1 MKMISTFPLQGHQVQ
16 QLEALGLTVEQLTAL
31 ELTTHDVSQYEI
43 VVFGQVYEPI
53 DFAHFTNLK
62 VLQLGSMGFDMVPV
76 EDLTARNVKIYNN
89 RNGFTIPTSEMV
101 VTYILM
107 LNKQMQRFTEQQ
119 RLHQFQQLHSL
130 RELAQQRVFIVG
142 TGHIGTAI
150 AKRLQAFDCEIIGA
164 NRTGTMR
171 HYFDRCVRMVD
182 VDDVLGEIDILVLAL
197 PANEETN
204 GWLTAER
211 LKLLQ
216 QEAIIV
222 NIGRGSLIDEQA
234 LIQALQ
240 EGKLKGAALDVFAE
254 EPLPFESP
262 LWDLPNVIVT
272 PHNAFASEKNQARM
286 FANIYETLEAYLQG
300 RPLEPIN
307 GK

>member
-1 MKMISTFPLQGHQVQ
+1 MISTFPLQVHQVQ
-16 QLEALGLTVEQLTAL
+16 QLEDLGLIVEQLTAL

-53 DFAHFTNLK
+53 DFAYFTNLK

-119 RLHQFQQLHSL
+119 RSHQFQQLHSL
-130 RELAQQRVFIVG
+130 RELAQQRVLIVG

-171 HYFDRCVRMVD
+171 HYFDQCVRMAD
-182 VDDVLGEIDILVLAL
+182 VDDVLGKIDILVLAL
-197 PANEETN
+197 PANEQTN
-204 GWLTAER
+204 GWLTVER

-240 EGKLKGAALDVFAE
+240 ERKIKGAALDVFAE
-254 EPLPFESP
+254 EPLPDESP

-272 PHNAFASEKNQARM
+272 PHNAFASEKNQERM

>member
-1 MKMISTFPLQGHQVQ
+1 MKMISTFPLQVHQVQ
-16 QLEALGLTVEQLTAL
+16 QLEDLGLIVEQLTAL

-53 DFAHFTNLK
+53 DFAYFTNLK

-119 RLHQFQQLHSL
+119 RSHQFQQLHSL
-130 RELAQQRVFIVG
+130 RELAQQRVLIVG

-171 HYFDRCVRMVD
+171 HYFDQCVRMAD
-182 VDDVLGEIDILVLAL
+182 VDDVLGKIDILVLAL
-197 PANEETN
+197 PANEQTN
-204 GWLTAER
+204 GWLTVER

-240 EGKLKGAALDVFAE
+240 ERKIKGAALDVFAE
-254 EPLPFESP
+254 EPLPDESP

-272 PHNAFASEKNQARM
+272 PHNAFASEKNQERM